1 MDYHRSSTLVAQ
13 RSYTYDALGRPL
25 TRRAARNG
33 QTVNDSFGHNS
44 RSELT
49 SATVNGSTYGYDYDN
64 IGNRNS
70 ATEGE
75 EITAYEANNLNQHTA
90 VGDFTP
96 TFDAD
101 GNQTLVKTA
110 TGIWSVVYNAENC
123 PVRFTNADGSTVIE
137 CSYDTHGRRAT
148 KKVTTN
154 GSITLHQRY
163 IYRGYL
169 QISACDLTR
178 LGQPCLWL
186 LTWDPSQP
194 IVTRPLAIRKDGT
207 WFAYGWDLT
216 TNICEVF
223 GPAGNIRTAYTY
235 SPYGEVSESGDVT
248 QPIQWSGEY
257 HDSELGLVYFNY
269 RYYNPYSARWISR
282 DPLAETAGLNL
293 YKYTTSPY
301 KVVDVLGSSL
311 VDIAKSVAPHIE
323 GSISSSF
330 TTVFP
335 IAPPAVTVNTTI
347 SISGSGCQC
356 CDKATQKN
364 KLLIEI
370 AVSGEGSLGLGT
382 SVDGKKYQPKGRGSK
397 WQDSQTG
404 RFSKKPGGRG
414 EDAGIGT
421 ELYGTGDG
429 CCPEETFSGSI
440 SVGARASAGGGYGV
454 IIDVNETFALGEEP
468 EFSITASTGFVVGA
482 RAEAY
487 VAVSGTISFTVD
499 FSS

>member
-1 MDYHRSSTLVAQ
+1 M
-13 RSYTYDALGRPL
+13 
-25 TRRAARNG
+25 
-33 QTVNDSFGHNS
+33 
-44 RSELT
+44 
-49 SATVNGSTYGYDYDN
+49 
-64 IGNRNS
+64 
-70 ATEGE
+70 
-75 EITAYEANNLNQHTA
+75 
-90 VGDFTP
+90 
-96 TFDAD
+96 
-101 GNQTLVKTA
+101 
-110 TGIWSVVYNAENC
+110 
-123 PVRFTNADGSTVIE
+123 
-137 CSYDTHGRRAT
+137 
-148 KKVTTN
+148 
-154 GSITLHQRY
+154 SITLHQRFL
-163 IYRGYL
+163 YRGYL
-169 QISACDLTR
+169 QIACCDLSR
-178 LGQPCLWL
+178 SNNPCLWL

-223 GPAGNIRTAYTY
+223 GPAGYIRTAYTY
-235 SPYGEVSESGDVT
+235 SPYGEVSVSGDVT

-269 RYYNPYSARWISR
+269 RYYNPHTARWISR
-282 DPLAETAGLNL
+282 DSLAETAGLNL

-323 GSISSSF
+323 GSISRSF

-382 SVDGKKYQPKGRGSK
+382 SIDGKKYQPKGRGSK

-414 EDAGIGT
+414 DDVGIGT

-440 SVGARASAGGGYGV
+440 SVGARASAGVGYGV

-468 EFSITASTGFVVGA
+468 EFSITASTGVVVGA